1 MFYFHLK
8 NLAKYLYVDKDGN
21 TGADCSAKSACNSI
35 FEASRKVDEFDVILL
50 SNDLNA
56 ETSNVNVDSPIT
68 IKSQSDDSKSNLP
81 VKKSVTFKSNE
92 NSLFTLGG
100 RTIIKNIVFTIS
112 QGAETPDFSILHI
125 KDYLRLESCEFVR
138 GSVINE
144 EDATALQCALI
155 GKPNDYSNPELMIN
169 LINCSFSDFIL
180 NNASLICTT
189 DKLVLSGCS
198 FTNIVRTIGGGS
210 VAQIT
215 SGTVLNIIDCT
226 FKNCSTTLGEG
237 GVINAVVSDCSLLI
251 GGYVS
256 VTTFDN
262 CTASNVNKV
271 GSGDSATV
279 NIVKSYG
286 GAIYIKALT
295 PFTYLNVSNIT
306 YTSEV
311 ETNNLAYG
319 SCMFVV
325 LDYIGMEWSESNVP
339 ILKGVSKDNNTYQ
352 YSMIDSPEDV
362 HSLSC
367 LINKGYSSGLNQVF
381 VGDSD
386 VQEPTCDSASSPCAS
401 FEEGKK
407 KVIYGKN
414 NFTIV
419 GTLSLNTI
427 VTFKTYDN
435 YFKNNNEESVI
446 NVQSNGGLTFY
457 ANATFQSVK
466 FSLPELHLGNYFML
480 CKYGDISLISVVFDV
495 VEDVSTSNVFC
506 LLRVDSAY
514 VNINSC
520 TFSNIACRGST
531 PAIYLNDCKFNIIN
545 SHFISCTSNDDG
557 GALYI
562 YRENYVDGD
571 THSNISNCEFK
582 DCEAISGGAI
592 YLCILTDTLNIRV
605 NSLTLG
611 ENEEMNAATFGS
623 VLFLKAKYLDR
634 ICTSTNFAFIPTLS
648 ENSEEAVGTG
658 LNSNNYFFLY
668 NLIKGIKNVKM
679 LYVGN
684 KGNDDNSCLSPE
696 DYCRTL
702 EYVKSAYGSDVM
714 NLTIINTLTVQSQYV
729 NFGDKECTIEGKNY
743 YSVIAASSKGG
754 ICFNTKAFIKNIKI
768 QINADSSPSY
778 NKDHFIYIDGAEITF
793 LNVTLLSENEDTII
807 SYPLFKGDNIK
818 YEGGYIN
825 ELSFDGSNGRI
836 FSASKCLTVIG
847 ANFVNCNNDK
857 GNGGGIILD
866 SDECFYNIG
875 YDETI
880 TSFSG
885 CNAIKGGGIYLQT
898 NTYEANFVL
907 TNIKFGI
914 TNKDNTASVGSNI
927 YFLCPYLE
935 SVVTKEVFPALLS
948 LTSKDNA
955 YIGCVGDNAGGNAF
969 DLLKILD
976 GTVQTSSY
984 TLYAGEGGSD
994 SNNCNSVDTK
1004 CASFD
1009 GAFDKIKFVDLTLY
1023 VVGNIYSTE
1032 SLVLNKKSYNIAGQ
1046 SDSSVIKTN
1055 ANSQFTL
1062 IKDTSFNNLKFDLYG
1077 SITSSLLNIK
1087 GGSLSL
1093 FHIIF
1098 SPSSSLSSS
1107 SSLLNS
1113 YSNEVSNEDI
1123 CCLQSSLIYK
1133 GDSTGD
1139 ITIVNTSFLNIES
1152 RGSGG
1157 VISAVLNK
1165 EDSLSI
1171 TGSSFVNCK
1180 SLNGNGGAVSANV
1193 KEGSTC
1199 TIDKYESNSTAFKS
1213 CGTIQDNY
1221 EYVPIWDEDT
1231 TSANSGKGGA
1241 LYLSVES
1248 TTVTLKVAGLDLGTS
1263 ENGDGNSASEG
1274 YDVYV
1279 SSEHLSHIVNYENF
1293 PYLSEVPEGYSGSV
1307 GASETGGEE
1316 AKDLVNIIQNPP
1328 PVEPTPVDPPPTE
1341 PTPTEPTPV
1350 VPTDPENP
1358 EKPTDPEN
1366 PEQPTDPEKPIDQE
1380 KPTESSSSG
1389 FPTSIVIIIV
1399 IVAICI
1405 IAIVMA
1411 ILIVVLIVRKRRN
1424 TYSSNEE
1431 EMVEKEFS
1439 SVEKETNNVTYEPEI
1454 DQNSY

>member
-1 MFYFHLK
+1 MFNFHLK
-8 NLAKYLYVDKDGN
+8 NLAKYLYVDKDGII
-21 TGADCSAKSACNSI
+21 GADCSAKSACNSI
-35 FEASRKVDEFDVILL
+35 FEASGKVDEFDVILL

-56 ETSNVNVDSPIT
+56 ETSNVNVDSTIT
-68 IKSQSDDSKSNLP
+68 IKSQNDDSKSNLP

-100 RTIIKNIVFTIS
+100 RSIIKNIVFTIS
-112 QGAETPDFSILHI
+112 QGAETPDFSILYI

-138 GSVINE
+138 GGVTTE

-169 LINCSFSDFIL
+169 LINCSFSDLIL
-180 NNASLICTT
+180 NNASLICTS
-189 DKLVLSGCS
+189 DKLVLSGCN

-210 VAQIT
+210 VAEIT
-215 SGTVLNIIDCT
+215 SGTLLNIIDCT

-251 GGYVS
+251 GGYTS

-262 CTASNVNKV
+262 CTASNVTKV
-271 GSGDSATV
+271 GTGDSATV

-286 GAIYIKALT
+286 GAIYIRALT
-295 PFTYLNVSNIT
+295 PFTYLNISNIS

-367 LINKGYSSGLNQVF
+367 LINKGYSSGLSQVY
-381 VGDSD
+381 VGDSE
-386 VQEPTCDSASSPCAS
+386 VETPTCDSVSSPCPS
-401 FEEGKK
+401 FEEGME

-419 GTLSLNTI
+419 GTLSLNTV

-435 YFKNNNEESVI
+435 YFKINDAESVI

-466 FSLPELHLGNYFML
+466 FSLPELHLQNYFML
-480 CKYGDISLISVVFDV
+480 CKYGDISLISVSFDA
-495 VEDVSTSNVFC
+495 VEDVDTSNLFC
-506 LLRVDSAY
+506 LLRVDSAS
-514 VNINSC
+514 VIISGC

-531 PAIYLNDCKFNIIN
+531 PAVYLNDCKFNIIN
-545 SHFISCTSNDDG
+545 SHFITCTSNDDG

-571 THSNISNCEFK
+571 TPSNISNCEFK
-582 DCEAISGGAI
+582 NCEAISGGAI

-605 NSLTLG
+605 NGLTLG
-611 ENEEMNAATFGS
+611 QNEEINAATFGS
-623 VLFLKAKYLDR
+623 VLFLKGKYLDR
-634 ICTSTNFAFIPTLS
+634 ICTSTNFAYISTLS
-648 ENSEEAVGTG
+648 EDSEEAVGTG

-679 LYVGN
+679 LYAGD

-696 DYCRTL
+696 DFCRTL
-702 EYVKSAYGSDVM
+702 DYVKSAYGSDVM

-729 NFGDKECTIEGKNY
+729 DFGDKECTIEGKNY
-743 YSVIAASSKGG
+743 YSMIAASSKGG
-754 ICFNTKAFIKNIKI
+754 ICFNTKSFIKNIKM
-768 QINADSSPSY
+768 QVNTDFSPSY
-778 NKDHFIYIDGAEITF
+778 DKNHFIYIDGAEITF
-793 LNVTLLSENEDTII
+793 LNVTLLSENEDTVI
-807 SYPLFKGDNIK
+807 SYPLFEGDNIK
-818 YEGGYIN
+818 YEGGYVN
-825 ELSFDGSNGRI
+825 ELSFDGNNGRI

-847 ANFVNCNNDK
+847 ANFVNCNNSK

-875 YDETI
+875 YNETV

-885 CNAIKGGGIYLQT
+885 CNAIRGGGIYLQT

-914 TNKDNTASVGSNI
+914 TNKDNTATVGTNI

-948 LTSKDNA
+948 LTSQNNA
-955 YIGCVGDNAGGNAF
+955 YIGCVGDNAGGDTY

-976 GTVQTSSY
+976 GSIQSSSY

-994 SNNCNSVDTK
+994 SNNCNSANTK
-1004 CASFD
+1004 CGSFD
-1009 GAFDKIKFVDLTLY
+1009 GAFDKIMFKDITLY

-1032 SLVLNKKSYNIAGQ
+1032 SIVLNKKSYNITGQ
-1046 SDSSVIKTN
+1046 DDSSIIKTN

-1077 SITSSLLNIK
+1077 SISSSLLNIR

-1093 FHIIF
+1093 FHTIF
-1098 SPSSSLSSS
+1098 SPSPSSSS

-1113 YSNEVSNEDI
+1113 YSNQASNEDV

-1157 VISAVLNK
+1157 VISAVLNE
-1165 EDSLSI
+1165 EDSLNI

-1180 SLNGNGGAVSANV
+1180 SLNGNGGAVSADV
-1193 KEGSTC
+1193 KKGSTC
-1199 TIDKYESNSTAFKS
+1199 TIDKSKTNSTSFKS

-1221 EYVPIWDEDT
+1221 DYVPIWDEDK
-1231 TSANSGKGGA
+1231 TSADSGKGGA

-1279 SSEHLSHIVNYENF
+1279 SSEDLSDVVNYETF
-1293 PYLSEVPEGYSGSV
+1293 PYLSKVPEGYTGST
-1307 GASETGGEE
+1307 GASQTGGEVI
-1316 AKDLVNIIQNPP
+1316 KNLVNVSEDNINEHPIPVTP
-1328 PVEPTPVDPPPTE
+1328 PVEPTPV
-1341 PTPTEPTPV
+1341 EPTPV
-1350 VPTDPENP
+1350 EPAPVEPTPVE
-1358 EKPTDPEN
+1358 PTPVEPTEPEN
-1366 PEQPTDPEKPIDQE
+1366 PEQPVDPSNETKTP
-1380 KPTESSSSG
+1380 SSG
-1389 FPTSIVIIIV
+1389 FPTSIIIIIV
-1399 IVAICI
+1399 IASVCV
-1405 IAIVMA
+1405 IAIIMA
-1411 ILIVVLIVRKRRN
+1411 ILIVILIVKRRRN
-1424 TYSSNEE
+1424 TDISKEE
-1431 EMVEKEFS
+1431 EMVEKEFN
-1439 SVEKETNNVTYEPEI
+1439 SVENETRNVSYEPEV